1 MKTTRA
7 FLKHFVDD
15 CADEWLATIV
25 GFISVSRRLHSF
37 EGCLIPNISFHTP
50 YKLVPPIFRKVPSHL
65 FFDASQKEL

>member
-50 YKLVPPIFRKVPSHL
+50 YKLVPPIFRKSTIPP
-65 FFDASQKEL
+65 FF

>member
-15 CADEWLATIV
+15 CAEEWLATIV

-37 EGCLIPNISFHTP
+37 EGYLIPNILFHTP
-50 YKLVPPIFRKVPSHL
+50 YKFVPPIFRKSTIPP
-65 FFDASQKEL
+65 FF